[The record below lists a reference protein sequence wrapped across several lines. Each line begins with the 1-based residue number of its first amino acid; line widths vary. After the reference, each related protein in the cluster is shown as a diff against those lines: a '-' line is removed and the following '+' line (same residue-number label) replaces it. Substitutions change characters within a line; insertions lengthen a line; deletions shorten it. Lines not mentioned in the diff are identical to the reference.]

1 MTWDELFSKFVGSRR
16 PAENTVRAYRRNLR
30 FFLEFS
36 QAGPLEVTAALLRR
50 FYAEQ
55 KSQVSV
61 ATAGERMKTVLL
73 LLRWAVRQDYL
84 AFDPGADIRVPKPRR
99 PIPRILSVEEVDRL
113 LAAPRMLSRS
123 EFVAARDTALLE
135 TLYGSGL
142 RVCEV
147 VALDLAHVDLAD
159 HTLQLMTSKGAPRF
173 VPYGESVAAALAGY
187 FELRRQRAQTLEN
200 AFFVSLHGYRMNGG
214 LITTMVQR
222 YAKPLGIAGATPHAL
237 RRAFATHMLEN
248 GANIV
253 ELKALL
259 GHEDLESTQHYAKV
273 LPSGMVRSYRKSHP
287 RARRVK
293 EKRDD
298 DV

>member
-1 MTWDELFSKFVGSRR
+1 MTWDDLFSKFVGARR
-16 PAENTVRAYRRNLR
+16 PAENTVRAYRSNLR

-36 QAGPLEVTAALLRR
+36 QATPLEVTAAELRR

-55 KSQVSV
+55 KSQVSA

-84 AFDPGADIRVPKPRR
+84 AFDPGADIRIPKPRR
-99 PIPRILSVEEVDRL
+99 PIPRILSLEEVDRL
-113 LAAPRMLSRS
+113 LAAPRSSSRS

-142 RVCEV
+142 RVCEL
-147 VALDLAHVDLAD
+147 VALDLEHVDLAD
-159 HTLQLMTSKGAPRF
+159 HTLQLMTSKGSPRL
-173 VPYGESVAAALAGY
+173 VPYGKSVAVALACY
-187 FELRRQRAQTLEN
+187 LEERRKCAQALEN
-200 AFFVSLHGYRMNGG
+200 AFFVSTHGYRMDGK
-214 LITTMVQR
+214 LVTTMVKR
-222 YAKPLGIAGATPHAL
+222 YARPLGIAEATPHAL

-259 GHEDLESTQHYAKV
+259 GHEDLESTQHYARV
-273 LPSGMVRSYRKSHP
+273 LPSGMLRSYRKSHP